1 MRGNDGEASH
11 ESLAERIMA
20 CQRHNRQV
28 IDRSYI
34 VETAN
39 DRYLDPDFRSIWGGF
54 TLNQGEELRG
64 HIVFEAPLGSE
75 FSDFRWLAGDTAVV
89 RYD

>member
-1 MRGNDGEASH
+1 MG
-11 ESLAERIMA
+11 
-20 CQRHNRQV
+20 CQRHNCRV

-39 DRYLDPDFRSIWGGF
+39 DRYLDPEFRLMQGGF

-64 HIVFEAPLGSE
+64 HIVFEAPVGSE
-75 FSDFRWLAGDTAVV
+75 FSDFRWLAGNTAVV
-89 RYD
+89 RYE